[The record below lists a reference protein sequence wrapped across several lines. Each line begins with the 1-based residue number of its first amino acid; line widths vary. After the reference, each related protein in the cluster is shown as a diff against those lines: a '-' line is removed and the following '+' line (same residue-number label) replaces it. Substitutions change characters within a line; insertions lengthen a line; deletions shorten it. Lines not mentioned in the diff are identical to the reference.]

1 MYKVFLGLFG
11 KIFYDLTDQVND
23 LDLLAKTYLSLRDN
37 STAEAIYV
45 NSLFEIEEIENDQN
59 NCRIILFDN
68 NMASWSGVKELN

>member
-23 LDLLAKTYLSLRDN
+23 LDILAKTYLSLRDN

>member
-11 KIFYDLTDQVND
+11 KIFYDLTERVND
-23 LDLLAKTYLSLRDN
+23 LDILAKTYLSLKDN
-37 STAEAIYV
+37 SSAEAIYV